1 MCKVSQTNIDNNLV
15 LYYGMPNCV
24 VIRKQGAPFLKIQTL
39 LIWWRSIDSVHSYLC
54 TWAPRTQ
61 MNWQQA
67 FAVVLAEMVNGF
79 LDLPGSLA
87 VHKLPLCTLQAI
99 NELETWSLGIRLRS
113 TSYTSNHD
121 KKKILTIIKLFL
133 NSQDIVCFA
142 RHSVQTFDIQTCEE
156 QQTIITAVSLSIL
169 LTVDM
174 EIGVCG
180 RECWMDQQGIV
191 LGSTAWHCTPQPH
204 RVFVP
209 PNVGRLHRQFWHQA

>member
-1 MCKVSQTNIDNNLV
+1 MCEVSQTNIDNNLV

-39 LIWWRSIDSVHSYLC
+39 LIWWHSIDSVHSYLC

-99 NELETWSLGIRLRS
+99 NELETWSLGIRLRW

-121 KKKILTIIKLFL
+121 KKRFLPLSNCFLILRISFALPDTLYRPSTSRPVK
-133 NSQDIVCFA
+133 NNRQSSQLC
-142 RHSVQTFDIQTCEE
+142 RSQYCWQ
-156 QQTIITAVSLSIL
+156 
-169 LTVDM
+169 LTW
-174 EIGVCG
+174 
-180 RECWMDQQGIV
+180 R
-191 LGSTAWHCTPQPH
+191 
-204 RVFVP
+204 
-209 PNVGRLHRQFWHQA
+209 